1 MNVENTGAYRKYVYL
16 PAVAEAWKNGH
27 DNKDWNVE
35 SASFFGVRRYQF
47 QVPEDTATADSQIPG
62 NWLENPSGKK
72 EESYAQAESVYHSFV
87 TDSYTEISDELK
99 NRIQEKF
106 FSDGTDPEAMSFDEL
121 TTQIRQVLRNGL
133 QYSENPEEIPTDQ
146 DGISWLLD
154 GTRKANA
161 VAFASVAVMAYR
173 AAGYPARY
181 TEGYHLSSMD
191 AQAAADDGEKELVL
205 TTKNAH
211 VWAEV
216 YISGLGWMPV
226 EVVPGL
232 YLETYTDQLVQGK
245 PSYRVNETHNQ
256 DGGMDTTDE
265 GTGGNVG
272 KTENS
277 TATPQNPLMIPEI
290 VVLLLYV
297 VFGVYLLLELQRA
310 LRLKKLAAKEEQKRQ
325 EGHLVEWHV
334 AQVERIFRIGGVKG
348 ELTDPGVLWEK
359 VERCF
364 PGIREEEYF
373 RVCDLTQKYR
383 FGGLELE
390 AKELRVLWKF
400 RERLQHCLYRKQRF
414 YGKLKLRYLYVL

>member
-62 NWLENPSGKK
+62 NWLENPSGKE

-191 AQAAADDGEKELVL
+191 AQAAADDG
-205 TTKNAH
+205 
-211 VWAEV
+211 
-216 YISGLGWMPV
+216 
-226 EVVPGL
+226 
-232 YLETYTDQLVQGK
+232 
-245 PSYRVNETHNQ
+245 
-256 DGGMDTTDE
+256 
-265 GTGGNVG
+265 
-272 KTENS
+272 
-277 TATPQNPLMIPEI
+277 
-290 VVLLLYV
+290 
-297 VFGVYLLLELQRA
+297 
-310 LRLKKLAAKEEQKRQ
+310 
-325 EGHLVEWHV
+325 
-334 AQVERIFRIGGVKG
+334 
-348 ELTDPGVLWEK
+348 
-359 VERCF
+359 
-364 PGIREEEYF
+364 
-373 RVCDLTQKYR
+373 
-383 FGGLELE
+383 
-390 AKELRVLWKF
+390 
-400 RERLQHCLYRKQRF
+400 
-414 YGKLKLRYLYVL
+414 